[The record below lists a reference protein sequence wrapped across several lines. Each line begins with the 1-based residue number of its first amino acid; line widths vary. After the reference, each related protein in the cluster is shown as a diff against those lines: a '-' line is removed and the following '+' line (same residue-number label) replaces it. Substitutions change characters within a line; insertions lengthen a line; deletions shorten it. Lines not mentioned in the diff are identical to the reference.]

1 MLNKIKQ
8 LVNRGGNKEAK
19 APEEFESDSGLK
31 LKNPKHIAFTIDG
44 IILFSQNKGITVPE
58 SYAEAV
64 KRIKEIIPCQ
74 IKKNIPIFT
83 YYLLG
88 KRGDHNKNYDSYV
101 DVLTDFFMEL
111 RNDEYVKSGKLK
123 ISVIGKW
130 YDLPGKLVEAIKSI
144 LDFTKNSEHFNLNL
158 CMNYDGQEEIVDAC
172 KLLLRQALADKVD
185 ISQINKSNI
194 KDNIYSSYFIPPDMI
209 IKNGY
214 RKTTKGLLLWDSPNS
229 SIYFSEKLW
238 PDFAKADLDKAIEYW
253 QNN

>member
-8 LVNRGGNKEAK
+8 LVDLGRNRVAK
-19 APEEFESDSGLK
+19 APEEFESGAGLK

-44 IILFSQNKGITVPE
+44 IILFSQNEEMTVPE
-58 SYAEAV
+58 VYAGAV
-64 KRIKEIIPCQ
+64 KIIKDIIPSQ

-88 KRGDHNKNYDSYV
+88 KRRDHDANYDSYV
-101 DVLTDFFMEL
+101 DILTDFFMEL

-123 ISVIGKW
+123 VSVIGKW
-130 YDLPGKLVEAIKSI
+130 YDLPGKLVEAIKSLI
-144 LDFTKNSEHFNLNL
+144 DFTKNNDQFHLNL

-172 KLLLRQALADKVD
+172 RLLIRQALAGKIDV
-185 ISQINKSNI
+185 SQINKSNI
-194 KDNIYSSYFIPPDMI
+194 KDNIYSSYFIPPDLI

-238 PDFAKADLDKAIEYW
+238 PDFTKTDLDKAIEYW
-253 QNN
+253 QKN